1 MKRIHERVR
10 RLLALIPH
18 LRSHQGESI
27 EDLARFA
34 GVSRRQVLKDLDCI
48 LMCGVPPYLPDDYV
62 TYWIENGKVFVDFA
76 DHFRRPS
83 RLTLEEALSL
93 KIFLHEL
100 PAALRGAYAG
110 RLEAIESKLN
120 RASASPVS
128 LGEIVEEEHLS
139 AIDMDLRRSIERAID
154 EKKLLRLSYFSYSRG
169 ELADRVVAPYALA
182 VRKGMYYVVGLCKG
196 RKKVRSFRL
205 DRIREVK
212 LLGET
217 FEPPKDFDVDREAAL
232 NISDHE
238 GAPFTVRVRFS
249 SSVARWVMESYP
261 NIVESRSQDG
271 DVVVKF
277 ETENLRW
284 AALWVLPYAENAEIL
299 EPPEARCEMR
309 KLLQA
314 MLEVQ
319 TGI

>member
-1 MKRIHERVR
+1 MKRIHERIR

-27 EDLARFA
+27 EELARFA

-62 TYWIENGKVFVDFA
+62 TYWIEDGKVFVEFA

-100 PAALRGAYAG
+100 PPALRGAYVG

-128 LGEIVEEEHLS
+128 LEEIIQEEHPS
-139 AIDMDLRRSIERAID
+139 AIDLGLRGSVERAIA
-154 EKKLLRLSYFSYSRG
+154 EKKLLRMSYFSYSRG
-169 ELADRVVAPYALA
+169 ELAERVIAPYALA
-182 VRKGMYYVVGLCKG
+182 VRKGMYYVVGLCKD

-205 DRIREVK
+205 DRIREVTV
-212 LLGET
+212 LSET
-217 FEPPKDFDVDREAAL
+217 FETPKDFDANREAAL

-249 SSVARWVMESYP
+249 NSVARWITESYP

-271 DVVVKF
+271 AVVVKF

-284 AALWVLPYAENAEIL
+284 AALWALPYAENAEIL
-299 EPPEARCEMR
+299 EPPEARGEMR
-309 KLLQA
+309 SILRA
-314 MLEVQ
+314 MLQ
-319 TGI
+319 TSP